1 VELIRTASLDLL
13 EKLRIAV
20 DVSGILSGIHAQ
32 QVMHKD
38 ISSSNILMANDA
50 TSSGGAP

>member
-1 VELIRTASLDLL
+1 LAELIQTASLDLH

-20 DVSGILSGIHAQ
+20 DVAGILSRIHAQ

-38 ISSSNILMANDA
+38 ITCTLLVV
-50 TSSGGAP
+50 